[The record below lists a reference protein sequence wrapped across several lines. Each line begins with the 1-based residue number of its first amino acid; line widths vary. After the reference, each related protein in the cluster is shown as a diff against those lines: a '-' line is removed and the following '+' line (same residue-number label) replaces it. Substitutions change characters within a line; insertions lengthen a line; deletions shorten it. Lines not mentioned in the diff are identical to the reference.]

1 MKAIKVL
8 SSLALAVITFILVL
22 SHLMWKPPGIQ
33 LPTVLM
39 DLQPEILN
47 VLITISHPFEPFDF
61 IVEPL

>member
-1 MKAIKVL
+1 LWCHVCAGKKIR
-8 SSLALAVITFILVL
+8 SSRVLVL

-33 LPTVLM
+33 QPTVLM